1 MAKETVELVIKGKR
15 EQMPM
20 RTFIRWA
27 CLIEAVEMIHEKS
40 DQLGISDK
48 DDSWIKP
55 NAIQKYIEDRET
67 TMSYE
72 IAKQL

>member
-1 MAKETVELVIKGKR
+1 METVELVVKGKV

-20 RTFIRWA
+20 STFIRWA

-40 DQLGISDK
+40 TQLGISER

-55 NAIQKYIEDRET
+55 NAIQKYIDDRVT